1 VMAWLQD
8 TEPPRTGHRLR
19 SLQARGYL
27 MTNPTP
33 ADQITLN
40 LLRLRTHNQKIT
52 IAARAMAER
61 KTLGFRS

>member
-1 VMAWLQD
+1 
-8 TEPPRTGHRLR
+8 
-19 SLQARGYL
+19 

-52 IAARAMAER
+52 IAARAMAEMN
-61 KTLGFRS
+61 TLGFRS